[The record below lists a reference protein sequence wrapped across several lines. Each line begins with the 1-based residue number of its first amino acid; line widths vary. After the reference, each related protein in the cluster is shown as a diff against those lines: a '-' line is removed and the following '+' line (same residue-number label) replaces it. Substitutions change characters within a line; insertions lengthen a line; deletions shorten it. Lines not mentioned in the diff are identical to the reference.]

1 MPLKQT
7 MTLSMHGNKPPKAR
21 PVKLTLT
28 WKLLNNI
35 LQILLQ
41 KLPPL
46 LEMKLKPVTIL
57 LLPSLLKKPD
67 RKPPMN

>member
-7 MTLSMHGNKPPKAR
+7 MTLSMHGKQPPKRR
-21 PVKLTLT
+21 PVKLRPT
-28 WKLLNNI
+28 WQLLNNI

-46 LEMKLKPVTIL
+46 LEMKLLPVTIS